1 MYTAHGMPNLT
12 RSELPRSAIWQV
24 EYAEGKHNDGLENDV
39 DLADR
44 DITAAKKVSILYYS

>member
-1 MYTAHGMPNLT
+1 MPNLT